1 MRLRF
6 SKPYL
11 AYYDRLPRN
20 IRNRAD
26 KQLRLLLDNPCH
38 PSLRL
43 HKMQGYTNRWE
54 ISVTMQYRI
63 TFDIEGEEYVLRKIG
78 PHDILDR
85 P

>member
-1 MRLRF
+1 
-6 SKPYL
+6 
-11 AYYDRLPRN
+11 
-20 IRNRAD
+20 
-26 KQLRLLLDNPCH
+26 
-38 PSLRL
+38 
-43 HKMQGYTNRWE
+43 MQGYTNRWE